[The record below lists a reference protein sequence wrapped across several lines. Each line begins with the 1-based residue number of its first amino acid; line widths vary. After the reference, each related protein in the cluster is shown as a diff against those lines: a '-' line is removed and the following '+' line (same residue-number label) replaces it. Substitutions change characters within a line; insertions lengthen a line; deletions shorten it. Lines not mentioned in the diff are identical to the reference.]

1 MEQEMIMISRTAVD
15 RMIRLM
21 VQAEDYCFNAVS
33 YSQCDPHD
41 EPTRSYAGA
50 SGYAR
55 ATLCECIQE
64 LESAL

>member
-1 MEQEMIMISRTAVD
+1 MEQQMVVLQRSTVD

-21 VQAEDYCFNAVS
+21 TQAEGYCLNAVS
-33 YSQCDPHD
+33 YSECGPHD
-41 EPTRSYAGA
+41 DATRSYAGA

-55 ATLCECIQE
+55 ATLHEIIQE